1 MNVERRKSRATVKAK
16 ENGTINVEKPENTER
31 FGAEQ
36 RFKYMDLKINE
47 MESTFLLK
55 VEELEHKL
63 EQIFSLLE

>member
-1 MNVERRKSRATVKAK
+1 MNVERRKSRATVKAR

>member
-1 MNVERRKSRATVKAK
+1 MNVERRKSRATVKAR

-31 FGAEQ
+31 FGAEH